1 MRHLYCKT
9 DLGVIYMEAIAGIFG
24 VDELSKGTN
33 EEKGQRSKNRKYWKF
48 ILPGKRWKK
57 KNFRKRV
64 VLDLR
69 GGMEW
74 CLEVKRKLWLKRDGN
89 RV

>member
-1 MRHLYCKT
+1 MKKKDKGPKT
-9 DLGVIYMEAIAGIFG
+9 GNTENSYFLAK
-24 VDELSKGTN
+24 DE
-33 EEKGQRSKNRKYWKF
+33 
-48 ILPGKRWKK
+48 KK

-74 CLEVKRKLWLKRDGN
+74 CLEVKRKL
-89 RV
+89 